1 MIKSEEPEVNSPPW
15 SLAPAPPLAYQVLR
29 DGRAGEETSFGFR
42 FSLFNLLPYGIGLVG
57 RGATP
62 QMADAQ
68 GGRGG
73 VGIRVL
79 FPCVAAVPPVM
90 QSTGKGILSGY
101 GLVKPSV
108 RVCRKATIWFSSL
121 SVKPSIPVVLSTVA
135 VTSGLGQQVT
145 LSTVPGGQCPEV
157 TSGWAKLVSACCRN
171 VRAVSGF

>member
-1 MIKSEEPEVNSPPW
+1 MVDNVRSTLFMFVPQIGPTQDDLKRRTQGQRPPVV
-15 SLAPAPPLAYQVLR
+15 SGSFARISGFARRTSRRR
-29 DGRAGEETSFGFR
+29 DVIGFR

-90 QSTGKGILSGY
+90 QVPVKVFLSGY

-135 VTSGLGQQVT
+135 VT
-145 LSTVPGGQCPEV
+145 
-157 TSGWAKLVSACCRN
+157 
-171 VRAVSGF
+171 